1 MVEHGYT
8 HQWDGGSN
16 PYDGVTGDDVEFY
29 RVTESKDGQIH
40 DLGPLPEDTSINWGE
55 HRVVASSQALEAAG
69 LGTPK
74 IFEFP
79 HYTASVPD
87 YRAVAYRFPVRWE
100 RSDYFAGLL
109 GGGPVQYQHVEGQF
123 FPYAVHDVY
132 GSKVIPENLGDI
144 APATWHAY
152 KVRLPGDVIRAART
166 NLVVRDGVA
175 AFYFHPFL
183 KLAYLE
189 RSVEGIKAA
198 GYTFVSPTSL

>member
-1 MVEHGYT
+1 
-8 HQWDGGSN
+8 
-16 PYDGVTGDDVEFY
+16 VTGDDVEFY
-29 RVTESKDGQIH
+29 RVTESHDGQIH
-40 DLGPLPEDTSINWGE
+40 DLGPLPEDTSIGWGE
-55 HRVVASSQALEAAG
+55 HRVVASSQAFEAAG
-69 LGTPK
+69 LGAPK

-109 GGGPVQYQHVEGQF
+109 AGGPVQYQHVEGQF
-123 FPYAVHDVY
+123 FPYVVHDVY

-152 KVRLPGDVIRAART
+152 KTRLPGDVIRAARA
-166 NLVVRDGVA
+166 NLVVRDGIA

-183 KLAYLE
+183 KLAYLK
-189 RSVEGIKAA
+189 RAVEGIRAA
-198 GYTFVSPTSL
+198 GYTFVSPASL